1 MKFIQKIILSLCLTF
16 IIVLSISWLAI
27 RFAAPNPTHRW
38 FSSEALDVSPA
49 TSSAQKG
56 LQGEYLLAQD
66 LGLTSPTNE
75 RSNNAICVC
84 GSQYTGTVPRNSD
97 CESCAVYSADISN
110 FRIPDFVTTTYI
122 AEAKNRFSI
131 PASDS
136 DTLAQITDMVAGA
149 RALHIPFYL
158 FVRANTSVDPIY
170 YDLARS
176 TGGDVIQYFVVDAH
190 DTRLILEQAI
200 PNIIIILLAVGAG
213 VLIVG
218 YIVNN
223 LPKRPSHENDEI
235 DDAEQSVE
243 DTEEF
248 MKRMERLSKR
258 SKDEDDK
265 KGKP

>member
-16 IIVLSISWLAI
+16 IIILSISWLAI
-27 RFAAPNPTHRW
+27 RFLAPNPTHRW
-38 FSSEALDVSPA
+38 FSSEVLNVTTTTTDERG
-49 TSSAQKG
+49 T
-56 LQGEYLLAQD
+56 QGEDLLAYD
-66 LGLTSPTNE
+66 LGLSSPTNE
-75 RSNNAICVC
+75 RSNNSICVC
-84 GSQYTGTVPRNSD
+84 GTQYTITKPSQCSV
-97 CESCAVYSADISN
+97 CAVYSADISTY
-110 FRIPDFVTTTYI
+110 RIPDIVTTSYI
-122 AEAKNRFSI
+122 AESKNRFSI
-131 PASDS
+131 PASDR

-149 RALHIPFYL
+149 RALRLPFYL
-158 FVRANTSVDPIY
+158 FVRANTSVDPVY

-223 LPKRPSHENDEI
+223 LPKRPSHENDEL

>member
-1 MKFIQKIILSLCLTF
+1 MKSIQKIILSLCLTF
-16 IIVLSISWLAI
+16 IIVLSISWLALV
-27 RFAAPNPTHRW
+27 FLAPNPTHRW
-38 FSSEALDVSPA
+38 FSSEALDVRTTTT
-49 TSSAQKG
+49 TSQQKG
-56 LQGEYLLAQD
+56 IQGENLLALD
-66 LGLTSPTNE
+66 LSLAAPTNE
-75 RSNNAICVC
+75 RSHNAICVC
-84 GSQYTGTVPRNSD
+84 GTQYTISKPSQCSV
-97 CESCAVYSADISN
+97 CAVYSADISEY
-110 FRIPDFVTTTYI
+110 RIPDFVTTSYI
-122 AEAKNRFSI
+122 AESKNQR
-131 PASDS
+131 
-136 DTLAQITDMVAGA
+136 TLAVSQSREFAQITEIAAGA
-149 RALHIPFYL
+149 RELHLPFYL
-158 FVRANTSVDPIY
+158 FVRANTSVDQEY

-190 DTRLILEQAI
+190 DRRLILEQAI

-235 DDAEQSVE
+235 DDAEHSVE

-265 KGKP
+265 KGKS